1 MYYHNHPLCFDLVAK
16 HGLVILNKICIY
28 YNSRR
33 SSLHLLNARVRK
45 GRCAAHEHILHPFSL
60 LISDQ
65 FNSNWFV
72 HL

>member
-33 SSLHLLNARVRK
+33 S
-45 GRCAAHEHILHPFSL
+45 CAAHEQVLQHLSL

-72 HL
+72 YL